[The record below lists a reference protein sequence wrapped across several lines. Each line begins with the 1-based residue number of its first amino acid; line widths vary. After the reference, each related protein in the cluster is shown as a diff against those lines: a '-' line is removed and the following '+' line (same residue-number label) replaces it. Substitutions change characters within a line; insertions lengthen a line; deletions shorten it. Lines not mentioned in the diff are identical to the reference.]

1 MTTRFEHWQEW
12 KEKCAA
18 GLCEPETREALG
30 RFAEARWNCYLNR
43 EWRCTTGANS
53 PEKGELS
60 SQDVWHLFETECLT
74 GRRGDGK
81 FYKNWIF
88 DRVGT
93 LTGHPVVVIQKGA
106 SLRMRDVVREFLRK
120 EGRMRLPSNKQL
132 QDSLNDQ
139 VKESDNLT
147 IGDLLAGTMNTTED
161 VGYRE
166 YIRLADEEANE
177 IYRQLSERERIVL
190 AATGLELPLSN
201 PKIEE
206 IAGRKKS
213 VLSATREKI
222 DLMVTSHIDSKYEG
236 EDLLGKGILQKA
248 TIQCLQT
255 LCGESKNS
263 SETWQA
269 ELFKLVKTQ
278 AS

>member
-1 MTTRFEHWQEW
+1 
-12 KEKCAA
+12 
-18 GLCEPETREALG
+18 
-30 RFAEARWNCYLNR
+30 
-43 EWRCTTGANS
+43 
-53 PEKGELS
+53 
-60 SQDVWHLFETECLT
+60 
-74 GRRGDGK
+74 
-81 FYKNWIF
+81 
-88 DRVGT
+88 
-93 LTGHPVVVIQKGA
+93 
-106 SLRMRDVVREFLRK
+106 
-120 EGRMRLPSNKQL
+120 MRLPSNKQL

-147 IGDLLAGTMNTTED
+147 SGDLLAGTMNTTED